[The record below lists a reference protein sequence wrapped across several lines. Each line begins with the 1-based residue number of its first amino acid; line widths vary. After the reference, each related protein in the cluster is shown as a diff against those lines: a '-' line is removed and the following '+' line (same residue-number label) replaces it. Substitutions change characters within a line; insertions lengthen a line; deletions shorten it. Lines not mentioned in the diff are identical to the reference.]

1 MKLTYGDLKKLVEE
15 ALKEANVAASA
26 GAYQTPKA
34 FTPKK
39 NKNTIIKK

>member
-1 MKLTYGDLKKLVEE
+1 MKLTYGELKKLVKG

-34 FTPKK
+34 FTVKK
-39 NKNTIIKK
+39 NKNIQIEK